1 MKSQIPQKKKVKSL
15 SIVKYFTDSSTD
27 TVNSS
32 KYLRFMLIGI
42 SFCFNSS
49 KEETDDLPLEKDNF
63 WTGTLSTVHKVL
75 NNYHDWRLVRRNQK
89 LKIIYL

>member
-1 MKSQIPQKKKVKSL
+1 
-15 SIVKYFTDSSTD
+15 
-27 TVNSS
+27 
-32 KYLRFMLIGI
+32 MLIGI

-49 KEETDDLPLEKDNF
+49 KEETDDLPLEKENF
-63 WTGTLSTVHKVL
+63 WTGTLSTVQKVL